1 MLWHVVTFRFRSDA
15 DEASREELA
24 DALAELAESIDELRF
39 LRVGPSIDE
48 PDVLGLLTG
57 FDDETG
63 LAVYRDH
70 PAHQP
75 VLTRARELCA
85 EITRLD
91 IATPDPST
99 ALPRTTGP

>member
-15 DEASREELA
+15 REQERDELA
-24 DALAELAESIDELRF
+24 DALAELIESIDELRF
-39 LRVGPSIDE
+39 VRVAPAIDE

-57 FDDETG
+57 FDDEAA

-75 VLTRARELCA
+75 VVSLARELCA
-85 EITRLD
+85 DVRRLD
-91 IATPDPST
+91 ILTADPSD
-99 ALPRTTGP
+99 ALPPVR